1 MAELNTGAL
10 LDFAGVLDSG
20 RENKGGAR
28 VAVVARIGADGTVYV
43 SLPGG
48 VDETPIATS
57 GASLN
62 IGDVVNVSIEGGKLR
77 AIANITDPSASSA
90 ELRSTART
98 ANNANTTAINAAE
111 TAREA
116 DRLANATNQH
126 FWSDDSGVHVT
137 EAENDATTEHNI
149 LINSLGILL
158 RKATNY
164 LVSLT
169 QSAIAFYDGLG
180 NAAGNIVAQFGASG
194 AQIGMSGKS
203 HMELDFHSLKLIDK
217 NGNKYL
223 HVSDLRESD
232 GIAEIN
238 DVLSGDN
245 TRKRFSLSYPATD
258 SNYQVVVKDANGN
271 DVTSNYS
278 ISEKNTALVVFQTA
292 IPSDCTVAATYDTES
307 YMAKAYTLGIRNSS
321 AVVGPMSFAEGYN
334 TKSSETASH
343 AEGYSTEASG
353 KYSHSEGRSTTASMW
368 AAHAEGEQTIASGNS
383 SHAEG
388 RMTTASGRYSHAEC
402 DDTLASGWSSHAEGS
417 STTASELSSHAE
429 GMSTTASGVSSHAE
443 GAYTTAAGISSHAEG
458 YDARAAGFYSH
469 AQNEGTYT
477 GRYAQTAIGTYNVKD
492 WDDPDASEPP
502 PPTTHPS
509 GGDEYGQYALIIGNG
524 TADNA
529 RSNALTA
536 DWSGSAQ
543 LWNPDIERGTAPS
556 SSIYGGGGTLQLV
569 DKDGHQIGYLQP
581 TQLSDGTEGI
591 QLGVSNSDS
600 TDYNTLQLAFDS
612 NDNPT
617 VSVSDADKWRNAL
630 GITDSGWKTLT
641 LGSAAK
647 AYDSGTAP
655 VYRKCFNVVNIVGAV
670 SPKSQVAAGGEFDV
684 GVLPTGYRPKV
695 AASTVCQGSGNSVYL
710 LRIGT
715 NGNIRVERYRN
726 GASVNAAISTTTW
739 LPFNVT
745 FICA

>member
-180 NAAGNIVAQFGASG
+180 NAAGNIVAKFGADG
-194 AQIGMSGKS
+194 AQIGSEDSGHISMLSDEMALVNEDGVKWFDVDLNAGS
-203 HMELDFHSLKLIDK
+203 THGRYEFLAASATRFDDFDAKVFD
-217 NGNKYL
+217 GN
-223 HVSDLRESD
+223 V
-232 GIAEIN
+232 
-238 DVLSGDN
+238 
-245 TRKRFSLSYPATD
+245 
-258 SNYQVVVKDANGN
+258 SNYQLSSNGYSLSGLPSGASVDIDAQVGMYTYGRPDFVEYHAELNADEAVLSDSGISILAVPGGGSTFELSVEGGIISVTAGTSSTWTYTASNVKVIADGTDVASGVTDGDVLGVLSVTMTLAYDGSTNAITCSGTATVTSFTAAFEIESFTAFRGTYTISTTGAAMTFGERKQN
-271 DVTSNYS
+271 SGIGILSSAFGHDVT
-278 ISEKNTALVVFQTA
+278 
-292 IPSDCTVAATYDTES
+292 
-307 YMAKAYTLGIRNSS
+307 
-321 AVVGPMSFAEGYN
+321 
-334 TKSSETASH
+334 
-343 AEGYSTEASG
+343 ASG
-353 KYSHSEGRSTTASMW
+353 KYAF
-368 AAHAEGEQTIASGNS
+368 AEGDGA
-383 SHAEG
+383 
-388 RMTTASGRYSHAEC
+388 TASGQASHA
-402 DDTLASGWSSHAEGS
+402 G
-417 STTASELSSHAE
+417 
-429 GMSTTASGVSSHAE
+429 
-443 GAYTTAAGISSHAEG
+443 
-458 YDARAAGFYSH
+458 
-469 AQNEGTYT
+469 GTGT
-477 GRYAQTAIGTYNVKD
+477 KATRNSQTAIGKYNKNDTNNTYAV
-492 WDDPDASEPP
+492 
-502 PPTTHPS
+502 
-509 GGDEYGQYALIIGNG
+509 IIGNG

-543 LWNPDIERGTAPS
+543 LWHPDIERGTAPS

-581 TQLSDGTEGI
+581 MQLSDGTEGI

-612 NDNPT
+612 SDNPT